1 MLLLPALNA
10 MIDISST
17 RTVALQTHQPMLV
30 FVMLAI
36 SMLASALVAGFDMES
51 GTRSW
56 AHVICFTV
64 QVTIAYF
71 VILDLEYP
79 RLGLIRIDWMDQTG
93 TFGPAWGRNARRR
106 RLRPARPLGSA
117 FTRGRGHSRGSAGGL
132 HDGVFIR
139 GAEEKKSWGPA
150 RVT

>member
-51 GTRSW
+51 RTRSW

-64 QVTIAYF
+64 
-71 VILDLEYP
+71 
-79 RLGLIRIDWMDQTG
+79 LGHPLHDVFGLSSPIRKIED
-93 TFGPAWGRNARRR
+93 AACSRNARRR
-106 RLRPARPLGSA
+106 
-117 FTRGRGHSRGSAGGL
+117 GGL
-132 HDGVFIR
+132 RASHDSLQG
-139 GAEEKKSWGPA
+139 
-150 RVT
+150 